1 MLWLCPSLGLGWG
14 ERQSLEFQWEWGCK
28 EASKGRGKLSSLR
41 SFVWITAG
49 FWVQGSA
56 PSENYIK
63 KSMSSKMN
71 VTIRAVC
78 LVFWVISDVS
88 CKWLCCLRFFF
99 FSPLGYSCHLC
110 HRTSHFEFS
119 LFLVSLISDLSCHQL
134 CSNSLILSSFPTSVL
149 TLIGVFGDFLLKV
162 FLIFLKRNADKQ
174 WVSCKK
180 AVLQCDASMLRTE
193 PSSFWQE
200 RDAVCKE
207 WYWAVL
213 FLAGNEDDLLKQL
226 FFYLGCF

>member
-28 EASKGRGKLSSLR
+28 EASKGRGKLSSLG

-56 PSENYIK
+56 QSENYIK

-71 VTIRAVC
+71 LTIRAVC

-88 CKWLCCLRFFF
+88 CKWLCCLRFF

-134 CSNSLILSSFPTSVL
+134 CSNSLILSSFPTLVL
-149 TLIGVFGDFLLKV
+149 TLIGVFGDFFKSISY
-162 FLIFLKRNADKQ
+162 FFKTKCRQ
-174 WVSCKK
+174 
-180 AVLQCDASMLRTE
+180 AV
-193 PSSFWQE
+193 
-200 RDAVCKE
+200 
-207 WYWAVL
+207 
-213 FLAGNEDDLLKQL
+213 GQL
-226 FFYLGCF
+226 

>member
-71 VTIRAVC
+71 LTIRAVC

-99 FSPLGYSCHLC
+99 FPL
-110 HRTSHFEFS
+110 
-119 LFLVSLISDLSCHQL
+119 LVTVVIFVIEL
-134 CSNSLILSSFPTSVL
+134 L
-149 TLIGVFGDFLLKV
+149 TLNSACSWCHSSQTCLAI
-162 FLIFLKRNADKQ
+162 
-174 WVSCKK
+174 SC
-180 AVLQCDASMLRTE
+180 VVIPSFCHPFQLRC
-193 PSSFWQE
+193 WH
-200 RDAVCKE
+200 
-207 WYWAVL
+207 W
-213 FLAGNEDDLLKQL
+213 
-226 FFYLGCF
+226 